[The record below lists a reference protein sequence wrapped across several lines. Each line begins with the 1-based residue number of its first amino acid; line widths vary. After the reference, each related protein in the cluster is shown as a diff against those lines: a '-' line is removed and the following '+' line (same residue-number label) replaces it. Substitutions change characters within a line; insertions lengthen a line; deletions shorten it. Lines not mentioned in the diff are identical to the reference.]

1 VTCSPIICA
10 GAHRPSN
17 LRSVKA
23 WLSPAGTLSALAVGS
38 AVWIG
43 IGWRGFLLLLTFFVT
58 ASALTRGGGRRRPVQ
73 VFANGGVAAL
83 CALLARADGAFV
95 AAFAGAIAAAAADT
109 WSTEIG
115 GRFGGTPRSLVTWRM
130 VAPGTSGGITVAGNL
145 GGLAA
150 ALLIGMTTWAAG
162 LTTAS
167 GAARVAAAGI
177 AGALADSLLG
187 ATVQAR
193 WRCPSCGATI
203 ETPRHGCEA
212 AGEPMS
218 GWRWL
223 DNDAVNAVATLVGAL
238 VAALPVFPA
247 GALLP

>member
-1 VTCSPIICA
+1 LRSSA
-10 GAHRPSN
+10 SDSN
-17 LRSVKA
+17 LAAVKA
-23 WLSPAGTLSALAVGS
+23 WLSPAGTVGALAVGC

-43 IGWRGFLLLLTFFVT
+43 TGWRGFVVLLTFFVT

-83 CALLARADGAFV
+83 CALLARADAAFL

-115 GRFGGTPRSLVTWRM
+115 GRWGGEPRFLTTWHR
-130 VAPGTSGGITVAGNL
+130 VAPGTSGGVTTAGSL

-150 ALLIGMTTWAAG
+150 ALLIGGATWGTG
-162 LTTAS
+162 LATAS
-167 GAARVAAAGI
+167 GAAWVAVAGI
-177 AGALADSLLG
+177 AGTIADSLLG

-193 WRCPSCGATI
+193 WRCPSCAATI
-203 ETPRHGCEA
+203 ETPRHGCA
-212 AGEPMS
+212 RAGVRLS

-223 DNDAVNAVATLVGAL
+223 DNDAVNAVATVAGAL

-247 GALLP
+247 GAPLP